1 MRKFYKFSLYLYNHR
16 VVRFLFSGG
25 LAAAANIIPLF
36 VLVHFFYIWYLLA
49 AVVAFITAVAVSFMM
64 QKFFTFNDYTRE
76 KIKQQTVLYLGIQIF
91 NLCLNTLLMYVGVD
105 LLHIH
110 YILAQVLISGMMA
123 VYNFFVYKHLVFTPD
138 AVYTDH
144 NQ

>member
-91 NLCLNTLLMYVGVD
+91 NLCLNTLFMYIGVD

-138 AVYTDH
+138 AVYTD
-144 NQ
+144 NDQ

>member
-25 LAAAANIIPLF
+25 LATAANIIPLF
-36 VLVHFFYIWYLLA
+36 VLVHFFYMWYLLA
-49 AVVAFITAVAVSFMM
+49 AVFSFITAVAVSFMM

-76 KIKQQTVLYLGIQIF
+76 KIKQQTTLYFGIQIF
-91 NLCLNTLLMYVGVD
+91 NLCINTLLMYVGVN
-105 LLHIH
+105 LLHIQ
-110 YILAQVLISGMMA
+110 YLLAQVLISGVMA

-138 AVYTDH
+138 AAYTDN

>member
-1 MRKFYKFSLYLYNHR
+1 M
-16 VVRFLFSGG
+16 
-25 LAAAANIIPLF
+25 
-36 VLVHFFYIWYLLA
+36 WYLLA

-91 NLCLNTLLMYVGVD
+91 NLCLNTLFMYIGVD

-138 AVYTDH
+138 AVYTD
-144 NQ
+144 NDQ

>member
-36 VLVHFFYIWYLLA
+36 VLVRFFYMWYLLA

-91 NLCLNTLLMYVGVD
+91 NLCLNTLFMYIGVD

-138 AVYTDH
+138 AVYTD
-144 NQ
+144 NNK

>member
-91 NLCLNTLLMYVGVD
+91 NLCLNTLFMYIGVD

-138 AVYTDH
+138 AVYTD
-144 NQ
+144 NNK

>member
-25 LAAAANIIPLF
+25 SATAANVIPLF
-36 VLVHFFYIWYLLA
+36 VLVHFFYMWYLLA
-49 AVVAFITAVAVSFMM
+49 AVVAFTVATFVSFTL
-64 QKFFTFNDYTRE
+64 QKFFTFNDYT
-76 KIKQQTVLYLGIQIF
+76 KSGTGKQATLYLGFQVF
-91 NLCLNTLLMYVGVD
+91 NLCINTLLMYVGVD
-105 LLHIH
+105 LLNIQ
-110 YILAQVLISGMMA
+110 YIIAQVLISGIMA

-138 AVYTDH
+138 AVYTDN

>member
-25 LAAAANIIPLF
+25 LAAAAHIIPLF
-36 VLVHFFYIWYLLA
+36 VLVRFFYMWYLLA

-91 NLCLNTLLMYVGVD
+91 NLCLNTLFMYIGVD

-138 AVYTDH
+138 AVYTD
-144 NQ
+144 NDQ

>member
-1 MRKFYKFSLYLYNHR
+1 MRKFYTLSLYLYNHS

-91 NLCLNTLLMYVGVD
+91 NLCLNTLFMYIGVD

-138 AVYTDH
+138 AVYTD
-144 NQ
+144 NNK